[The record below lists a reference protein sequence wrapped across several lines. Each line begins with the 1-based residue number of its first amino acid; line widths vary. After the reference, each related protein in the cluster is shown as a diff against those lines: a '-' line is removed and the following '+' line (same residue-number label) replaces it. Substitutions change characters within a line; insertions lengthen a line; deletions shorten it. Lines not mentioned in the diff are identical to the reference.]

1 MKSGPDV
8 VVIGAGITGLT
19 CAYRLQKLG
28 FDVLVLES
36 GDRTGGVIRTETIQG
51 HLVEWGAGSL
61 LPTAHTFELLEE
73 IDLLKDLIEANPK
86 SPRYI
91 VVNGIMKAVP
101 FGPLSVG
108 GLLRAFGE
116 PFVRT
121 KSGSDGSADESVA
134 SFFRRRFGS
143 EAHDRLAA
151 PFVAGIYAGDTE
163 KLSIGATFP
172 RMLEVERTYGSLM
185 TGMLRGKSRARSKD
199 VKPASPQ
206 HSGQR
211 RTGRIS
217 SFPAGME
224 TLPRRLAEGLTIRL
238 NTSGIRIGTDVH
250 PKATVVAVPAYRA
263 AEIFEETNP
272 DIASVLASIEYAP
285 IVVAATS
292 LPVEG
297 LTYSHRGF
305 GFLVAKGE
313 RLNILGTVFNSSL
326 FADRAPDKRL
336 LLTTF
341 LGGATKPEVFDW
353 PDQRVWDVVCSEI
366 KQVLKTSVPPDPV
379 ALFRHRRAIPQYTIG
394 HRARTEGLRNELKRC
409 PGLFVAGNFLDGVS
423 VPACMEQGDAT
434 AHAVAEFLGN
444 PS

>member
-1 MKSGPDV
+1 MKPGPDV

-36 GDRTGGVIRTETIQG
+36 SDRVGGVIRSESING

-61 LPTAHTFELLEE
+61 LPTEHTIGFLDELG
-73 IDLLKDLIEANPK
+73 LLDDLIEANPK

-91 VVNGIMKAVP
+91 VVDGQMKAIP
-101 FGPLSVG
+101 FGPLSFK
-108 GLLRAFGE
+108 GLLRAFCE

-121 KSGSDGSADESVA
+121 KSGVSGNPDESVA
-134 SFFRRRFGS
+134 SFFRRRFGP
-143 EAHDRLAA
+143 EAHDRMAA

-172 RMLEVERTYGSLM
+172 RMLEVERTHGSLM
-185 TGMLRGKSRARSKD
+185 TGMLRGKSKTQSKT
-199 VKPASPQ
+199 AQQ
-206 HSGQR
+206 HLPR

-217 SFPAGME
+217 SFTKGME
-224 TLPRRLAEGLTIRL
+224 TLPRRIAEDLTIRF
-238 NTSGIRIGTDVH
+238 NSSGVRIGTDVH
-250 PKATVVAVPAYRA
+250 PKATVVAIPAYQA
-263 AEIFEETNP
+263 ASIFEETDP
-272 DIASVLASIEYAP
+272 AISSALSSIEYAP

-297 LTYSHRGF
+297 LTESHRGF

-326 FADRAPDKRL
+326 FADRAPHNRL

-341 LGGATKPEVFDW
+341 LGGATKPEAFDW
-353 PDQRVWDVVCSEI
+353 PDQRVWDVVCAEV
-366 KQVLKTSVPPDPV
+366 KLVLKSSVSPEPV

-394 HRARTEGLRNELKRC
+394 HRTRTEDLRNELKRC
-409 PGLFVAGNFLDGVS
+409 PGLFLAGNYLDGVS
-423 VPACMEQGDAT
+423 VPACLEKGDAT